1 VQLVEWLIVV
11 DIISR
16 LLRSTNNSYRYI
28 PIIIFEKNIFN
39 FFIININIKIYLFII
54 MWQFLCGFGAGVYV
68 GTIYDCKPTM
78 AFVKNCIKNFVP
90 EDAIPK
96 KKADDDDK

>member
-1 VQLVEWLIVV
+1 MM
-11 DIISR
+11 
-16 LLRSTNNSYRYI
+16 Y
-28 PIIIFEKNIFN
+28 
-39 FFIININIKIYLFII
+39 I

-96 KKADDDDK
+96 KKDDGDDK